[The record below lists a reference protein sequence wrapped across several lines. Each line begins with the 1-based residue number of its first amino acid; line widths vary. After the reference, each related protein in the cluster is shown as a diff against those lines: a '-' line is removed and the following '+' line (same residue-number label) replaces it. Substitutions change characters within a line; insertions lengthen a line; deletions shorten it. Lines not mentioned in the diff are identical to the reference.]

1 MNKHAAAGMVS
12 LALVGIANGASA
24 MDPAYPDNP
33 ENPGGPTSPWY
44 IGLGVGYSYA
54 NIPEQTVD
62 GLNSSLLAAVPG
74 AAFSVVNKDK
84 RSTGTKLFLGYDFNR
99 YFAAEGGYAYL
110 GKTAANMD
118 FRAGLNSVG
127 KFDLNYKMSAWFV
140 DAVGMFPLGEKWSLV
155 GRLGVS
161 YNRTSVN
168 ADGNPITLLA
178 SNNDKV
184 DSAVQAKFGAGVDYH
199 FSPAFTGRLEWER
212 YKMPDPLSN
221 ENFNVDAA
229 TLSVLF
235 HF

>member
-1 MNKHAAAGMVS
+1 MVS
-12 LALVGIANGASA
+12 LALVGIASGASA
-24 MDPAYPDNP
+24 MDPAYPDKPANP
-33 ENPGGPTSPWY
+33 SAAASPWY
-44 IGLGVGYSYA
+44 VGLGVGYSYA

-62 GLNSSLLAAVPG
+62 GLNSSLLAVVPG
-74 AAFSVVNKDK
+74 AAFSSVNKDK

-110 GKTAANMD
+110 GKTSANMD

-127 KFDLNYKMSAWFV
+127 TFDLNYKMSAWFV
-140 DAVGMFPLGEKWSLV
+140 DAVGMFPLGEKWSLL

-178 SNNDKV
+178 SSNDKV
-184 DSAVQAKFGAGVDYH
+184 DNSVQPKFGAGLDYH

-212 YKMPDPLSN
+212 YKMPDPLSD
-221 ENFNVDAA
+221 EKFNVDAA
-229 TLSVLF
+229 TISVLF

>member
-24 MDPAYPDNP
+24 MDPAYPDSP
-33 ENPGGPTSPWY
+33 ANPGGAASPWY
-44 IGLGVGYSYA
+44 VGLGVGYSYA
-54 NIPEQTVD
+54 NIPEQTID

-74 AAFSVVNKDK
+74 AAFSVVSKDK
-84 RSTGTKLFLGYDFNR
+84 RSTDTKLFLGYDFNR

-110 GKTAANMD
+110 GKSSVNMD

-127 KFDLNYKMSAWFV
+127 TFDLNYKMSAWFV
-140 DAVGMFPLGEKWSLV
+140 DAVGMYPLGEKWSLV

-161 YNRTSVN
+161 YSRTSVN

-178 SNNDKV
+178 SSNDKV
-184 DSAVQAKFGAGVDYH
+184 DNSVQPKFGAGLDYH

-212 YKMPDPLSN
+212 YKMPDPLSD
-221 ENFNVDAA
+221 EKFNVDAA